1 MSTRPAKRIVV
12 VITLLLI
19 GSLVYWASNCNGTS
33 GCELASLT
41 GTWVNSDYN
50 GLSFPKGGKIE
61 ITESDGTLHTLG
73 YDSDTDTIPEHDDT
87 FEYDEKWGDS
97 ECATWYHVTYVEPPD
112 TAYGLFKINAENTTL
127 EMQYSEV
134 DYPSDFN
141 VNNPWYAIY
150 YRQ

>member
-1 MSTRPAKRIVV
+1 MSVKRIVV

-33 GCELASLT
+33 SCEHASLT

-50 GLSFPKGGKIE
+50 GVEGFPKAGKLE
-61 ITESDGTLHTLG
+61 ITESDETLYFVG
-73 YDSDTDTIPEHDDT
+73 YDYDTDTIPNRTDT
-87 FEYDEKWGDS
+87 MECDEKWGDS

-141 VNNPWYAIY
+141 IDNPWYAIY
-150 YRQ
+150 YRL